1 MPDPTQQGLAGLVA
15 SNNNGPDPSQY
26 NAGAGYAWVGPQG
39 SNQPAGATDANNP
52 YGSGTGQG
60 TGLFGWGAQNVVRGN
75 VFGQNQSASAVN
87 AGALGMGAAMYGR
100 QGPQIDQ
107 SGAALYNKN
116 YGNAVGEQNQSIDL
130 LRQTAMGQGPALQAQ
145 QQAIQGQF
153 NAQLGQQLNAQMA
166 AANSARGGGPGL
178 AAAQG
183 NAAQQM
189 GANTAQSSQAAGLAA
204 AQARAQTMS
213 AAQSAYGQQALGMGS
228 QALQGQQQ
236 AYQLAGAQAN
246 LNAGQNALNQQGLL
260 AEQGIGQQAE
270 LAQLQA
276 NENAYANQYGL
287 AGTNMQVSGQ
297 QGSQAAGAVAGA
309 GMAAMSALA

>member
-1 MPDPTQQGLAGLVA
+1 MTMPDPTQAGLAGL
-15 SNNNGPDPSQY
+15 
-26 NAGAGYAWVGPQG
+26 GAGDQTAPPSSYTYNPWGSLGADQG
-39 SNQPAGATDANNP
+39 AGQSSANNP
-52 YGSGTGQG
+52 YGSTNGQG
-60 TGLFGWGAQNVVRGN
+60 TGLFGWGAPQMMRGN
-75 VFGQNQSASAVN
+75 VFGNNQSAAAVN
-87 AGALGMGAAMYGR
+87 QGALGMGAAMYGR
-100 QGPQIDQ
+100 TGPQIDT
-107 SGAALYNKN
+107 SGAAGYNGN
-116 YGNAVGEQNQSIDL
+116 YNQAVGSQNQAISL
-130 LRQTAMGQGPALQAQ
+130 LQQTANGQGPALAAQ

-153 NAQLGQQLNAQMA
+153 NQQLGQQLNSQMA

-204 AQARAQTMS
+204 AQARAQTMA
-213 AAQSAYGQQALGMGS
+213 AAQSAFGQQALGMGA

-246 LNAGQNALNQQGLL
+246 LTAGQNALNQQGLL
-260 AEQGIGQQAE
+260 AEQGIGQGAE

-287 AGTNMQVSGQ
+287 AGTSSTNN
-297 QGSQAAGAVAGA
+297 SQAGAQAVGAGVGA
-309 GMAAMSALA
+309 GMAALGALA